1 VATGE
6 EDAMSQQVSARWLRS
21 PVLGLPGVAVG
32 DVAFALVL
40 CVFSV
45 ASAAGL
51 TGSNAHN
58 ANAGWAASLA
68 VLLMVAPVVAARRYP
83 VAVAAVLAAGA
94 ALNWV
99 AIGHLVRCG
108 TGLPAV
114 FYVAFVIGA
123 RCRWRPAVAGLAL
136 LAGNVVCQAYSD
148 PQLGPGVLVYMV
160 PITVAFAGAG
170 RLLAARNAAVA
181 RLRARTG
188 QLRAQREENARLA
201 VAADQSRIAADLDGV
216 LQRGVEEIATAAA
229 SGRVVLAAQPE
240 DAQAA
245 FVTIQE
251 TGRATLTHMREVV
264 ANLTDV
270 APTGPAPMLAQL
282 DRLLA
287 GASEA
292 QPRLQVSGDPRLL
305 PPGLELSGYRI
316 IERLL
321 LAMDNDPAARV
332 EVTVTF
338 GAQELELTVAGPSGR
353 RSEARAGVAAALAA
367 ATERAALHG
376 GTLATSASGGRRT
389 TVVRLPLA
397 AGHV

>member
-1 VATGE
+1 
-6 EDAMSQQVSARWLRS
+6 MSQQVPARWLRS
-21 PVLGLPGVAVG
+21 PVPGLRGAAVG
-32 DVAFALVL
+32 DAAFALVL

-45 ASAAGL
+45 ASAAGVS
-51 TGSNAHN
+51 GSNAHN
-58 ANAGWAASLA
+58 PNAGWAASLA
-68 VLLMVAPVVAARRYP
+68 VLLMIAPVVAARRYP
-83 VAVAAVLAAGA
+83 VAVAAVLATGA

-99 AIGHLVRCG
+99 AIGHLARCG

-123 RCRWRPAVAGLAL
+123 RCPWRPAAAGLAL

-148 PQLGPGVLVYMV
+148 PQLGSGVLVYMV
-160 PITVAFAGAG
+160 PIAVAFAGAG
-170 RLLAARNAAVA
+170 RLLAAHNAAVA
-181 RLRARTG
+181 RLRVRTA

-201 VAADQSRIAADLDGV
+201 VAAAQSRIAADLDGV
-216 LQRGVEEIATAAA
+216 LQRGVEQIATAAA
-229 SGRVVLAAQPE
+229 SGRDVLAAQPE

-264 ANLTDV
+264 ANLTDP
-270 APTGPAPMLAQL
+270 APTGPAPVLAHL

-292 QPRLQVSGDPRLL
+292 QTRLQVSGDPRLL
-305 PPGLELSGYRI
+305 PPGLELSAYRI

-321 LAMDNDPAARV
+321 LAVDNDSAAEV

-338 GAQELELTVAGPSGR
+338 GAQELQLSVDGPSAR
-353 RSEARAGVAAALAA
+353 RAEARADVTAALAA
-367 ATERAALHG
+367 AAERAAVHG

>member
-1 VATGE
+1 LAAGE
-6 EDAMSQQVSARWLRS
+6 EDAMSQQVSVRWLRS
-21 PVLGLPGVAVG
+21 PVPGWPGVAAG

-40 CVFSV
+40 SVFSV
-45 ASAAGL
+45 VSAAGVN
-51 TGSNAHN
+51 GSNAHN
-58 ANAGWAASLA
+58 VNAGWAASLA

-83 VAVAAVLAAGA
+83 VAVAAVLAAGS

-123 RCRWRPAVAGLAL
+123 RCRWRPAVVGLAL
-136 LAGNVVCQAYSD
+136 LAGNVVCQSYSD

-160 PITVAFAGAG
+160 PITFAFAGAG

-181 RLRARTG
+181 RLRVRTA

-201 VAADQSRIAADLDGV
+201 VAADQSRIAADLDGA
-216 LQRGVEEIATAAA
+216 LQRGVEQIATAAA
-229 SGRVVLAAQPE
+229 TGRDVLAAQPE

-245 FVTIQE
+245 FVSIQE

-264 ANLTDV
+264 ADLAGP
-270 APTGPAPMLAQL
+270 APTGPAPVLAHL

-292 QPRLQVSGDPRLL
+292 QTRLQVNGDPRLL

-321 LAMDNDPAARV
+321 LAVDNAPAARV

-338 GAQELELTVAGPSGR
+338 GAQELQLTVDGPSDR
-353 RSEARAGVAAALAA
+353 RTEGRAGVAAALAA
-367 ATERAALHG
+367 AAERAAVHG
-376 GTLATSASGGRRT
+376 GTLATSTSGGRRT

-397 AGHV
+397 AGQV

>member
-6 EDAMSQQVSARWLRS
+6 EDVMSQQVSARWLRS

-32 DVAFALVL
+32 DVLFALVL

-45 ASAAGL
+45 ASAAGVS
-51 TGSNAHN
+51 GSNAHN

-99 AIGHLVRCG
+99 AIGHLARCG

-123 RCRWRPAVAGLAL
+123 RCRWRPAVVGLAL

-148 PQLGPGVLVYMV
+148 PLLGSGVLVYMV

-181 RLRARTG
+181 RLRVRTA

-216 LQRGVEEIATAAA
+216 LQRGVEQIATAAA
-229 SGRVVLAAQPE
+229 SGRDVLAAQPE

-245 FVTIQE
+245 FMAIQE

-264 ANLTDV
+264 ANLTDP
-270 APTGPAPMLAQL
+270 APTEPAPMLAHL

-292 QPRLQVSGDPRLL
+292 QTRLQVSGDPRLL

-321 LAMDNDPAARV
+321 LAVDSDPAARV

-338 GAQELELTVAGPSGR
+338 GAQELELTVDGPSAR
-353 RSEARAGVAAALAA
+353 RAEARADVAAALAA
-367 ATERAALHG
+367 ATERAAVHG
-376 GTLATSASGGRRT
+376 GTLATSTSGGRRT

>member
-1 VATGE
+1 
-6 EDAMSQQVSARWLRS
+6 MSRQVTARWLRS
-21 PVLGLPGVAVG
+21 PVPGWPGVAVG

-40 CVFSV
+40 CAFAV

-51 TGSNAHN
+51 TGSNASN
-58 ANAGWAASLA
+58 PDAGWAASLA

-108 TGLPAV
+108 AGLPAV

-123 RCRWRPAVAGLAL
+123 RCRWWQAVAGLAL
-136 LAGNVVCQAYSD
+136 LAGNVVCQACSD
-148 PQLGPGVLVYMV
+148 PQLGAGVLVYMV

-181 RLRARTG
+181 RLRVRTL

-201 VAADQSRIAADLDGV
+201 VAADRSRIAADLDGV
-216 LQRGVEEIATAAA
+216 LQRGVEQIATAAA
-229 SGRVVLAAQPE
+229 SGRVVLAEEPA

-264 ANLTDV
+264 ANLTDL
-270 APTGPAPMLAQL
+270 APTEPAPMLAHL

-292 QPRLQVSGDPRLL
+292 QPRLRVSGDPRLL
-305 PPGLELSGYRI
+305 PPGLELSAYRI

-321 LAMDNDPAARV
+321 LAVDQDPAGRV

-338 GAQELELTVAGPSGR
+338 GAQELELTVDGPSAR

-367 ATERAALHG
+367 AAERAAVHG

>member
-1 VATGE
+1 
-6 EDAMSQQVSARWLRS
+6 MSRQVTARWLRS
-21 PVLGLPGVAVG
+21 PVPGWPGVAVG

-40 CVFSV
+40 CAFAV

-51 TGSNAHN
+51 TGSNASN
-58 ANAGWAASLA
+58 PDAGWAASLA

-108 TGLPAV
+108 AGLPAV

-123 RCRWRPAVAGLAL
+123 RCRWWQAVAGLAL
-136 LAGNVVCQAYSD
+136 LAGNVVCQACSD
-148 PQLGPGVLVYMV
+148 PQLGVGVLVYMV

-181 RLRARTG
+181 RLRARTL

-201 VAADQSRIAADLDGV
+201 VAADRSRIAADLDGV
-216 LQRGVEEIATAAA
+216 LQRGVEQIATAAA
-229 SGRVVLAAQPE
+229 SGRVVLAEEPA

-264 ANLTDV
+264 ANLTDL
-270 APTGPAPMLAQL
+270 APTEPAPMLAHL

-292 QPRLQVSGDPRLL
+292 QPRLRVSGDPRLL
-305 PPGLELSGYRI
+305 PPGLELSAYRI

-321 LAMDNDPAARV
+321 LAVDQDPAGRV

-338 GAQELELTVAGPSGR
+338 GAQELELTVDGPSAR

-367 ATERAALHG
+367 AAERAAVHG